1 MSQTNVKMN
10 MTELNNN
17 ESNVYKRTVYP
28 FSKRSSAKYE
38 PSCPVMP
45 VMRAIFSSDMFDEI
59 VVCDLED
66 EEFMFFCDQIVK
78 RMMTLC

>member
-1 MSQTNVKMN
+1 
-10 MTELNNN
+10 
-17 ESNVYKRTVYP
+17 
-28 FSKRSSAKYE
+28 
-38 PSCPVMP
+38 MP

-66 EEFMFFCDQIVK
+66 EEFMFFCDQIVM